1 MLSKDYGNM
10 GTNVGYFYFGVTV
23 AMAVLIFVFVPET
36 SQLTLE
42 QIDDFFLSSGKTWKT
57 STRKNKAISRLSS
70 QVAHGEF
77 EK

>member
-23 AMAVLIFVFVPET
+23 AMAVLIFVFVRDA
-36 SQLTLE
+36 QLTLE

-70 QVAHGEF
+70 QAAHGEF